1 MSTPLGFFVQ
11 SVLKPA
17 VTTFVPGASVL
28 FTAVDT
34 FYNLKNAAFYAVPGL
49 VGALGAGYLYR
60 NVSVP
65 GFSLDYQHLE
75 SLASGYAGK
84 TRLGGLLG
92 LKRKNPKEYAS
103 TLQML
108 IEEAAKKGSGM
119 SLEQL
124 RAMDGQA
131 RFWLKAI
138 FLSITTFYLHSK
150 GSAVVKDEQIQG
162 VNIPVLQNVILG
174 LSAMMLEVLNSK
186 KHSEIDNVRYKA
198 YCLLEGLGCV
208 EVMSHLLSQSGMG
221 PYSLAVAGGRKLLE
235 W

>member
-1 MSTPLGFFVQ
+1 MQ
-11 SVLKPA
+11 NVLRPA
-17 VTTFVPGASVL
+17 VTTLVPGASVL
-28 FTAVDT
+28 FTALDT
-34 FYNLKNAAFYAVPGL
+34 VYSLKNAAFYAVPGL

-60 NVSVP
+60 NVNLP

-92 LKRKNPKEYAS
+92 LKRRNPKEYAS

-108 IEEAAKKGSGM
+108 IGEAAKKGSGM

-150 GSAVVKDEQIQG
+150 GSAVCKDTG
-162 VNIPVLQNVILG
+162 VPTNIPVLQNVILG